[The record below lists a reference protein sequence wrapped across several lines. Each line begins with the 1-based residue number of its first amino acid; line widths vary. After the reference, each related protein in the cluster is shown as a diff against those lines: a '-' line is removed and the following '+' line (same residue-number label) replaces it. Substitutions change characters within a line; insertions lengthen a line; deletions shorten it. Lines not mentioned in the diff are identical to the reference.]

1 MSLTIRQ
8 RLLVLALAPVLI
20 LASCILL
27 LTYSETNELSQ
38 AQSAQTEQSMLSMKQ
53 AELKAYMDLAYSA
66 IADIYESGGSFE
78 DALPI
83 LKRLQYG
90 DSGYLF
96 GYDKTGTRVLLGKSD
111 KGIGQNFWSL
121 QDKKNQYLV
130 RDLLKAS
137 KNGEYY
143 TYYFP
148 KPSSNEALA
157 KLSYAIYLDK
167 WDIYIGTGFYTE
179 DVTAIIAELEAHAKQ
194 SLQSSMLFIM
204 LTGLVLLGVA
214 LIISYFI
221 NRSIMA
227 PLQDLNQS
235 FARLAS
241 GDADLSARLDTN
253 YVHEFGQLAT
263 NFNAFIALLHDI
275 IGMVGKVAH
284 DVASETSSMSD
295 RANTVDKLLV
305 EQREETEQ
313 VATAMTEMTA
323 SANDVSDNANQ
334 AASSAQEVDNNAGQ
348 AMSTVSS
355 AVSTVQQLADE
366 IGQASEVI
374 GKLESDVQNISSALG
389 VIQGIAEQTNLLAL
403 NAAIEAARAGE
414 QGRGFA
420 VVADEVRQLASRTQQ
435 STGEIHTMI
444 ERLKNGSDA
453 AVSAMD
459 SSQSRSDEAV
469 SGANAASDALQLIK
483 ESIQH
488 IMDMNALIAT
498 ATEEQSHVG
507 QEISQRVVHIADQSS
522 QSASLAQEN
531 RAGSLTL
538 NERAEQLEELVKRF
552 TL

>member
-1 MSLTIRQ
+1 MLYLS
-8 RLLVLALAPVLI
+8 
-20 LASCILL
+20 
-27 LTYSETNELSQ
+27 YSETKTLSQ
-38 AQSAQTEQSMLSMKQ
+38 AQSSETQENMMEMKKV
-53 AELKAYMDLAYSA
+53 ELKAYLDMAYSS
-66 IADIYESGGSFE
+66 IADIYESGGSLE
-78 DALPI
+78 QAMPT
-83 LKRLQYG
+83 LKRLKYG
-90 DSGYLF
+90 ESGYIF
-96 GYDKTGTRVLLGKSD
+96 GYDKTGVRKLLGASD
-111 KGIGQNFWSL
+111 KGIGDNFWSL
-121 QDKKNQYLV
+121 QDKHNQYII

-137 KNGEYY
+137 KSGDFY

-148 KPSSNEALA
+148 KPGSSEALP
-157 KLSYAIYLDK
+157 KLGYAIYLDK
-167 WDIYIGTGFYTE
+167 WDLFIGTGFYTD
-179 DVTAIIAELEAHAKQ
+179 DVDAVIAKLEAEAQ
-194 SLQSSMLFIM
+194 ASLESSMLFIFI
-204 LTGLVLLGVA
+204 TGIALLGLAVV
-214 LIISYFI
+214 ISYFI

-235 FARLAS
+235 FEKLAS
-241 GDADLSARLDTN
+241 GDADLSARLRTD
-253 YVHEFGQLAT
+253 YVHEFGQLAN
-263 NFNAFIALLHDI
+263 NFNAFISLLHDI
-275 IGMVGKVAH
+275 ISMVGKVSS
-284 DVASETSSMSD
+284 DVAKETSSMSD
-295 RANTVDKLLV
+295 RANSVDQLLV

-323 SANDVSDNANQ
+323 SAHDVSDNANQ
-334 AASSAQEVDNNAGQ
+334 AANSAQEVDTNAGQ
-348 AMSTVSS
+348 AMTTVGS
-355 AVSTVQQLADE
+355 AVTTVQHLADE

-374 GKLESDVQNISSALG
+374 SKLEGDVQNISSALG

-435 STGEIHTMI
+435 STGEIHEMI
-444 ERLKNGSDA
+444 ERLKSGSDA
-453 AVSAMD
+453 AVTAMD
-459 SSQSRSDEAV
+459 TSQERSSEAV

-507 QEISQRVVHIADQSS
+507 QEISQRIVQIADQSS

-531 RAGSLTL
+531 RAGSLNL

>member
-8 RLLVLALAPVLI
+8 RLLILALGPVLI
-20 LASCILL
+20 LAASMLFL
-27 LTYSETNELSQ
+27 SYSETKALSQ
-38 AQSAQTEQSMLSMKQ
+38 AQSSETQENMMEMKK
-53 AELKAYMDLAYSA
+53 AELKAYLDMAYSS
-66 IADIYESGGSFE
+66 IADIYEGGGSLE
-78 DALPI
+78 QAMPT
-83 LKRLQYG
+83 LKRLKYG
-90 DSGYLF
+90 ESGYIF
-96 GYDKTGTRVLLGKSD
+96 GYDKTGVRKLLGASD
-111 KGIGQNFWSL
+111 KGIGDNFWSL
-121 QDKKNQYLV
+121 QDKHNQYII

-137 KNGEYY
+137 KNGEFY

-148 KPSSNEALA
+148 KPGGSEALP
-157 KLSYAIYLDK
+157 KLGYAIYLDK
-167 WDIYIGTGFYTE
+167 WDLFIGTGFYTD
-179 DVTAIIAELEAHAKQ
+179 DVDAVIAKLEAEAQ
-194 SLQSSMLFIM
+194 ASLESSMLFIFI
-204 LTGLVLLGVA
+204 TGIALLGLAVV
-214 LIISYFI
+214 ISYFI

-235 FARLAS
+235 FEKLAS
-241 GDADLSARLDTN
+241 GDADLSARLRTD
-253 YVHEFGQLAT
+253 YVHEFGQLAN
-263 NFNAFIALLHDI
+263 NFNAFISLLHDI
-275 IGMVGKVAH
+275 ISMVGKVSS
-284 DVASETSSMSD
+284 DVAKETSSMSD
-295 RANTVDKLLV
+295 RANSVDQLLV

-323 SANDVSDNANQ
+323 SAHDVSDNANQ
-334 AASSAQEVDNNAGQ
+334 AANSAQEVDNNAGQ
-348 AMSTVSS
+348 AMTTVGS
-355 AVSTVQQLADE
+355 AVTTVQHLADE

-374 GKLESDVQNISSALG
+374 SKLEGDVQNISSALG

-435 STGEIHTMI
+435 STGEIHEMI
-444 ERLKNGSDA
+444 ERLKSGSDA
-453 AVSAMD
+453 AVTAMD
-459 SSQSRSDEAV
+459 TSQERSSEAV

-507 QEISQRVVHIADQSS
+507 QEISQRIVQIADQSS

-531 RAGSLTL
+531 RAGSLNL
-538 NERAEQLEELVKRF
+538 NERAEQLEKLVKRF

>member
-1 MSLTIRQ
+1 MSLTINQ
-8 RLLVLALAPVLI
+8 RLLILALGPLLVLAGSMLP
-20 LASCILL
+20 
-27 LTYSETNELSQ
+27 LTYNETRALTH
-38 AQSAQTEQSMLSMKQ
+38 AQSNDTQTSMMEMRK
-53 AELKAYMDLAYSA
+53 AELKSYLDMAYSS
-66 IADIYESGGSFE
+66 IADIYENGGSLE
-78 DALPI
+78 QALPTLRQ
-83 LKRLQYG
+83 LKYG
-90 DSGYLF
+90 DNGYMF
-96 GYDKTGTRVLLGKSD
+96 GYDKNGVRFLLGLSD
-111 KGIGQNFWSL
+111 NGIGKNFWTL
-121 QDKKNQYLV
+121 QDKQNQYIV
-130 RDLLKAS
+130 QGLLKAA
-137 KNGEYY
+137 KTGEFF

-148 KPSSNEALA
+148 KPGESQAQP

-167 WDIYIGTGFYTE
+167 WDVLIGTGFYTD
-179 DVTAIIAELEAHAKQ
+179 DVDAVIGKLKENAEQ
-194 SLQSSMLFIM
+194 SLSSSMLFISFTA
-204 LTGLVLLGVA
+204 LALLCLA

-227 PLQDLNQS
+227 PLRDLNQS
-235 FARLAS
+235 FAKLAS
-241 GDADLSARLDTN
+241 GDADLTARLRTD
-253 YVHEFGQLAT
+253 YVYEFGQLAG
-263 NFNAFIALLHDI
+263 NFNTFIGLLHEI
-275 IGMVGKVAH
+275 ISKVGTVAH
-284 DVASETSSMSD
+284 EVAQETSSMSH
-295 RANTVDKLLV
+295 RANSVDKLLL

-323 SANDVSDNANQ
+323 SAHDVSDNANK
-334 AASSAQEVDNNAGQ
+334 AANSAQQVDNNAGE
-348 AMSTVSS
+348 AMTTVSS
-355 AVSTVQQLADE
+355 AVHSVEQLAHE

-374 GKLESDVQNISSALG
+374 SRLEGDVQNISSALS

-435 STGEIHTMI
+435 STGEIHEMI

-459 SSQSRSDEAV
+459 SSQERSTEAV

-522 QSASLAQEN
+522 QSAGLAQEN
-531 RAGSLTL
+531 RAGSVNL
-538 NERAEQLEELVKRF
+538 NERAEQLETLVQRF
-552 TL
+552 KL

>member
-8 RLLVLALAPVLI
+8 RLLFLSLAPVLI
-20 LASCILL
+20 LAVSILL
-27 LTYSETNELSQ
+27 LTITETQKLTQ
-38 AQSAQTEQSMLSMKQ
+38 GQSKETRENMVNMKKD
-53 AELKAYMDLAYSA
+53 ELKAYMGLAYSA
-66 IADIYESGGSFE
+66 VAEIYENGGTLE
-78 DALPI
+78 QALPI
-83 LKRLQYG
+83 LQRLEYG
-90 DSGYLF
+90 ETGYMF
-96 GYDKTGTRVLLGKSD
+96 GYTNKGVRVFMGTLD
-111 KGIGQNFWSL
+111 KGIGDNFWSL
-121 QDKKNQYLV
+121 QDKQGQYLIQ
-130 RDLLKAS
+130 DLIKAS
-137 KNGEYY
+137 KKGEFY

-148 KPSSNEALA
+148 KPGGSEALP
-157 KLSYAIYLDK
+157 KLSYAIYLDR
-167 WDIYIGTGFYTE
+167 WDLMMGTGFYTD
-179 DVTAIIAELEAHAKQ
+179 DVEAVITSLEEHAKD
-194 SLQSSMLFIM
+194 SLQSSLMFLG
-204 LTGLVLLGVA
+204 LTAAVLLGFA
-214 LIISYFI
+214 LIIGYFI

-227 PLQDLNQS
+227 PLQDLNNS
-235 FARLAS
+235 FEKLAS

-263 NFNAFIALLHDI
+263 NFNSFIELLHEI
-275 IGMVGKVAH
+275 ISMVGNVAH
-284 DVASETSSMSD
+284 DVAKETSSMSD
-295 RANTVDKLLV
+295 RANSVDQLLV

-323 SANDVSDNANQ
+323 SAHDVSDNANQ
-334 AASSAQEVDNNAGQ
+334 AANSAQQVDTNAGQ
-348 AMSTVSS
+348 AMSTVGT
-355 AVSTVQQLADE
+355 AVTTVQQLADE

-374 GKLESDVQNISSALG
+374 GKLEGDVQNISSALG

-435 STGEIHTMI
+435 STGEIHGMI
-444 ERLKNGSDA
+444 ERLKSGSDA
-453 AVSAMD
+453 AVSAMN
-459 SSQSRSDEAV
+459 SSQERSGEAV

-507 QEISQRVVHIADQSS
+507 QEISQRIVHIADQSS
-522 QSASLAQEN
+522 QSAGLAQEN
-531 RAGSLTL
+531 RSGSVNL

>member
-8 RLLVLALAPVLI
+8 RLLTLALGPVLI
-20 LASCILL
+20 LAASMLYL
-27 LTYSETNELSQ
+27 SYSETKTLSQ
-38 AQSAQTEQSMLSMKQ
+38 AQSSETQENMMEMKKV
-53 AELKAYMDLAYSA
+53 ELKAYLDMAYSS
-66 IADIYESGGSFE
+66 IADIYESGGSLE
-78 DALPI
+78 QAMPT
-83 LKRLQYG
+83 LKRLKYG
-90 DSGYLF
+90 ESGYIF
-96 GYDKTGTRVLLGKSD
+96 GYDKTGVRKLLGASD
-111 KGIGQNFWSL
+111 KGIGDNFWSL
-121 QDKKNQYLV
+121 QDKHNQYII

-137 KNGEYY
+137 KSGDFY

-148 KPSSNEALA
+148 KPGSSEALP
-157 KLSYAIYLDK
+157 KLGYAIYLDK
-167 WDIYIGTGFYTE
+167 WDLFIGTGFYTD
-179 DVTAIIAELEAHAKQ
+179 DVDAVIAKLEAEAQ
-194 SLQSSMLFIM
+194 ASLESSMLFIFI
-204 LTGLVLLGVA
+204 TGIALLGLA
-214 LIISYFI
+214 LVISYFI

-235 FARLAS
+235 FEKLAS
-241 GDADLSARLDTN
+241 GDADLSARLRTD
-253 YVHEFGQLAT
+253 YVHEFGQLAN
-263 NFNAFIALLHDI
+263 NFNAFISLLHDI
-275 IGMVGKVAH
+275 ISMVGKVSS
-284 DVASETSSMSD
+284 DVAKETSSMSD
-295 RANTVDKLLV
+295 RANSVDQLLV

-323 SANDVSDNANQ
+323 SAHDVSDNANQ
-334 AASSAQEVDNNAGQ
+334 AANSAQEVDTNAGQ
-348 AMSTVSS
+348 AMTTVGS
-355 AVSTVQQLADE
+355 AVTTVQHLADE

-374 GKLESDVQNISSALG
+374 SKLEGDVQNISSALG

-435 STGEIHTMI
+435 STGEIHEMI
-444 ERLKNGSDA
+444 ERLKSGSDA
-453 AVSAMD
+453 AVTAMD
-459 SSQSRSDEAV
+459 TSQERSSEAV

-507 QEISQRVVHIADQSS
+507 QEISQRIVQIADQSS

-531 RAGSLTL
+531 RAGSLNL